1 MAASI
6 ISWSKIRTFFNLCL
20 KRSVSLFFFLDS
32 FLDFWNSRTLHTVTV
47 FFLRLLFWF
56 IILPWPNS
64 IASQQI
70 HFEILNFRLIYFE
83 KLNFECFLFQCS
95 HEWHSPK
102 QSKNTM
108 RTFAIITDF
117 NLILGLS
124 DFPPVEANL
133 QLDDL
138 WPLKS
143 PQT

>member
-1 MAASI
+1 MFEKIRLTLLFSWF
-6 ISWSKIRTFFNLCL
+6 ISWFL
-20 KRSVSLFFFLDS
+20 KFQNTTYCNR
-32 FLDFWNSRTLHTVTV
+32 

-56 IILPWPNS
+56 IILLWPIT
-64 IASQQI
+64 IAVQQI

-83 KLNFECFLFQCS
+83 KLNLECFLFQCS
-95 HEWHSPK
+95 REWHSPK
-102 QSKNTM
+102 QSKNIM
-108 RTFAIITDF
+108 ETFAMITDC